1 MLTTQGEVVIEL
13 YPEKAPKT
21 VENYLKYVSNG
32 FYRNTIYHRVIDGFV
47 VQGGGYDSSDAAN
60 LKATD
65 AAIPLESNN
74 GLYNYRGTLAMAR
87 SSLPDSATSQFYFN
101 VVDNVAGTTAPP
113 PATNLDYNPAQ
124 SGKSGYAVF
133 GKVIAGMENIDK
145 IAKLPK
151 VASKPE
157 RPVDT
162 TVTYWIEKV
171 K

>member
-1 MLTTQGEVVIEL
+1 
-13 YPEKAPKT
+13 
-21 VENYLKYVSNG
+21 
-32 FYRNTIYHRVIDGFV
+32 
-47 VQGGGYDSSDAAN
+47 
-60 LKATD
+60 
-65 AAIPLESNN
+65 
-74 GLYNYRGTLAMAR
+74 
-87 SSLPDSATSQFYFN
+87 LPDSATSQFYFN

-151 VASKPE
+151 VAAKPE